1 MSYAIVRNEKLT
13 RSQSI
18 GIYNHNERKTKNHA
32 NKNIDSTKTYL
43 NYYIKENELSYVKE
57 FDRIK
62 EQYDL
67 KGQIKVTSNIL
78 CEMVFTSDNEF
89 FDEIGLEE
97 TKRYF
102 EESYKFACNYKN
114 LGSQNIVSAVVHLDE
129 DTPHM
134 HLIYIPVI
142 HTKNKQG
149 NDIDKISCRDF
160 WKGKNSYRD
169 LQDKFYNYIS
179 LKGFKLERGQAVEV
193 TGNQHISI
201 EEYKKITNYENTKKV
216 IKNIKVEIP
225 DTPTLKDIKKV
236 MLNRDEKIEQEIIKP
251 KDKLIDKLYT
261 DNIKLHKELSKQ
273 VNLVSKAE
281 FYQKKNIDLV
291 KENQKLSTDYEIL
304 EQRFKIKTSSMERKI
319 NSLEKSLNFIT
330 NKLERLKLTFKTFL
344 TWITDKLSNETEN
357 SLIRQF
363 RKDKNIEVDIYKE
376 LNTKNSQL
384 EKSNDEMEL

>member
-18 GIYNHNERKTKNHA
+18 GIYNHNERKTKNHS
-32 NKNIDSTKTYL
+32 NKNIDSTKTHL

-62 EQYDL
+62 EQYNL

-102 EESYKFACNYKN
+102 EESYKFACKYKN
-114 LGSQNIVSAVVHLDE
+114 LGSQNIVSAIVHLDE
-129 DTPHM
+129 ETPHM

-149 NDIDKISCRDF
+149 NNIDKISCRDF

-169 LQDKFYNYIS
+169 LQDKFYDYIS
-179 LKGFKLERGQAVEV
+179 SKEFKLERGQAVEI
-193 TGNQHISI
+193 TGNEHLSI

-236 MLNRDEKIEQEIIKP
+236 MLNRDEKIEQEIIQP
-251 KDKLIDKLYT
+251 KDELINKLYK
-261 DNIKLHKELSKQ
+261 DNINLQRELSKQ

-281 FYQKKNIDLV
+281 TYQRENMSLV

-304 EQRFKIKTSSMERKI
+304 EQRFKIKTSTMERKI
-319 NSLEKSLNFIT
+319 SSLEKSLNFIT
-330 NKLERLKLTFKTFL
+330 NKLEFLKLTFKTFL
-344 TWITDKLSNETEN
+344 TWIVDKLSNETEN
-357 SLIRQF
+357 SLIKQF
-363 RKDKNIEVDIYKE
+363 RRDKNIEVDIYKE

-384 EKSNDEMEL
+384 EKSNYEMEL

>member
-18 GIYNHNERKTKNHA
+18 GIYNHNERKTKNHS
-32 NKNIDSTKTYL
+32 NKNIDRTKTHL

-89 FDEIGLEE
+89 FEKIGLDE

-102 EESYKFACNYKN
+102 EESYKFACKYKN

-149 NDIDKISCRDF
+149 DIRDKISCRDF

-169 LQDKFYNYIS
+169 LQDKYYEYIS
-179 LKGFKLERGQAVEV
+179 SKSFNLERGQAVEI
-193 TGNQHISI
+193 TGAEHISI
-201 EEYKKITNYENTKKV
+201 EEYKKITNYDNTKKV
-216 IKNIKVEIP
+216 LKNIKVEIP
-225 DTPTLKDIKKV
+225 NTPTLKDVKKV
-236 MLNRDEKIEQEIIKP
+236 MLNRDEKIEKYIIKP
-251 KDKLIDKLYT
+251 KDDLINKLYK
-261 DNIKLHKELSKQ
+261 DNINLQKELSRQ

-281 FYQKKNIDLV
+281 NYQK
-291 KENQKLSTDYEIL
+291 
-304 EQRFKIKTSSMERKI
+304 
-319 NSLEKSLNFIT
+319 
-330 NKLERLKLTFKTFL
+330 
-344 TWITDKLSNETEN
+344 EN
-357 SLIRQF
+357 SI
-363 RKDKNIEVDIYKE
+363 
-376 LNTKNSQL
+376 
-384 EKSNDEMEL
+384 